1 MTPEELR
8 QVRTR
13 LGLTQEQMAERLGY
27 APGQSGR
34 VQVAR
39 MEAGDRTITPR
50 TERLVRALLPA
61 GET

>member
-1 MTPEELR
+1 MTPAELR
-8 QVRTR
+8 ALRKS
-13 LGLTQEQMAERLGY
+13 LGLTQSQMAERLGF
-27 APGQSGR
+27 APGESGR

-50 TERLVRALLPA
+50 TERLVRALSQA